1 MSDSLKKFVKDN
13 SKFLMLGDGETFL
26 GTYKGFKVMPNSYD
40 PEKEIVCYKLT
51 YEDGKDIYWKTAS
64 LKVANIIADIPVGG
78 KIKITRHGKDTDTK
92 YDVSSPDV
100 TKGVKDELSPDE
112 ELPEGF

>member
-1 MSDSLKKFVKDN
+1 MGDLKKFVKDN
-13 SKFLMLGDGETFL
+13 SKFLMLADGESFL
-26 GTYKGFKVMPNSYD
+26 GEYKGFKIMPNSYD

-64 LKVANIIADIPVGG
+64 LKVANIISEIPVGG
-78 KIKITRHGKDTDTK
+78 KIKIKRSGTDTTTK

-100 TKGVKDELSPDE
+100 THISKDELAPDE